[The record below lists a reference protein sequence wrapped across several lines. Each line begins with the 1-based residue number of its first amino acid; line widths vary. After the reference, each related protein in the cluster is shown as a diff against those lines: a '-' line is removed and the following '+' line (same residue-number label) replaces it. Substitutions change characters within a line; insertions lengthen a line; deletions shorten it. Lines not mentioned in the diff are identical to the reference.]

1 MRDFRPQSEKTR
13 LDRVLQAFAQ
23 SRVGGWLF
31 INVFPVLDR
40 PLLRLTGGRLSTAPG
55 QTYVLLHARRSTP
68 PGSTTSARTRTS
80 R

>member
-55 QTYVLLHARRSTP
+55 
-68 PGSTTSARTRTS
+68 
-80 R
+80 